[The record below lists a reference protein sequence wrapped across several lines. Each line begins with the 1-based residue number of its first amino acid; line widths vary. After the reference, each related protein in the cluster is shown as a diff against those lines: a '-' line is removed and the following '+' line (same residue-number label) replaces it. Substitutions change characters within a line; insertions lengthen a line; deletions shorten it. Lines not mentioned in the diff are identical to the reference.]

1 MARTSC
7 YTLHTRFFLTGTN
20 QGPTRSTS
28 LAGWFIVCINDG
40 SSFSNSLNNE
50 PIFQREK
57 LDREN
62 RMEAMENKKQ
72 AQCKNSIYD
81 KLFGKCVRLSEH
93 TAHFDRLKEL
103 CAYMPEVGHCS
114 LWNFLRLSL
123 LWCRALSSISAS
135 SPILMV
141 SVLLRGTAVCILGLC
156 AVLICQHGWLRA
168 DRVTAN
174 KGIKTQW

>member
-1 MARTSC
+1 MHYIPAS
-7 YTLHTRFFLTGTN
+7 
-20 QGPTRSTS
+20 SS
-28 LAGWFIVCINDG
+28 LGQTKAQLAVHHSQVEHWFIVCINDG

-93 TAHFDRLKEL
+93 SAHFDRLKEL
-103 CAYMPEVGHCS
+103 CAYMSEVGH
-114 LWNFLRLSL
+114 LQPLKFL
-123 LWCRALSSISAS
+123 ALVSA
-135 SPILMV
+135 LM
-141 SVLLRGTAVCILGLC
+141 SCT
-156 AVLICQHGWLRA
+156 LIHFCL
-168 DRVTAN
+168 
-174 KGIKTQW
+174 